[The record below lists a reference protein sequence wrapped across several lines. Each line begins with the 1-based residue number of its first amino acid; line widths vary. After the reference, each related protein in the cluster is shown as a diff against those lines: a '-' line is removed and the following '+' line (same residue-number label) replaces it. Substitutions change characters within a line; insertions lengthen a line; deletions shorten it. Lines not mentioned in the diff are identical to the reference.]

1 MGDAKVREELA
12 AVIKRGEQAKDTLA
26 KLDALDAVEQADHQ
40 EAFRE
45 RFQADSAFRHDVKQ
59 KNPELY
65 LATWRAIGEQSL
77 NKLNQG
83 GR

>member
-1 MGDAKVREELA
+1 MSDNKVREELA
-12 AVIKRGEQAKDTLA
+12 AAIDRGKAAAATLA

-45 RFQADSAFRHDVKQ
+45 RFQNDSAFRHDVKQ

-65 LATWRAIGEQSL
+65 LATWQAVGEQYLS
-77 NKLNQG
+77 KLNQS